1 MYAGSLLVLEG
12 ALISLLPGALL
23 RSFVLWVQRW
33 GEFARLAY
41 SSCFM
46 KVAES
51 WAFGMIVLL
60 AGLLPD
66 PDRSVASASI
76 TFNAYG
82 ITYMVFLAQSIA
94 VSTRCSPLPAWL
106 VRMLVSHVTRELP
119 QKIAAYRMGSNEQA
133 NIFCL

>member
-1 MYAGSLLVLEG
+1 M
-12 ALISLLPGALL
+12 
-23 RSFVLWVQRW
+23 LWVQRW

-41 SSCFM
+41 SSSFM

-82 ITYMVFLAQSIA
+82 ITYMVFMAQSIA
-94 VSTRCSPLPAWL
+94 VSTRCSLCLAGLPHAC
-106 VRMLVSHVTRELP
+106 LP
-119 QKIAAYRMGSNEQA
+119 HLKAIKTNSAA
-133 NIFCL
+133 